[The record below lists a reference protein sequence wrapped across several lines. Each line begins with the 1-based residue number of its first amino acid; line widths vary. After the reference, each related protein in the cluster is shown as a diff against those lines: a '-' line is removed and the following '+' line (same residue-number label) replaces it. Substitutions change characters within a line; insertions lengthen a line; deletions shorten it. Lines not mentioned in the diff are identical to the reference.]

1 MNVEKFRPRFPWVGA
16 DLQTLRN
23 FIAPPRVDLPS
34 SESVTLPLDDGDA
47 LTGELNRVAGG
58 DAKPLVLL
66 IHGLTGN
73 ANSTYMRVSAAAHLA
88 AGSNVLR
95 LNLRGAGTRPAKLMY
110 HAGRSED
117 LAQALRSLDAPHGVH
132 AIGYS
137 LGANMLLKHLG
148 EGAGKIVKAVAVSA
162 PIDLAATS
170 IRMRARRNRIY
181 HDHLLRQ
188 MLADAHEPPPGI
200 RSIWEFD
207 DRIVAPR
214 NGFKDAADYYARC
227 SAAGFLDAIA
237 VPTLIVHALDDPW
250 IPPAAYTARDW
261 ARNARVTP
269 LLAAG
274 GGHVGFHDAGH
285 DLPLH
290 DRAALR
296 FFAP

>member
-1 MNVEKFRPRFPWVGA
+1 MRIEKFRPRFPWYGA

-23 FIAPPRVDLPS
+23 FIAPPRVDLLRA
-34 SESVTLPLDDGDA
+34 EAIALPLDDGDA
-47 LTGELNRVAGG
+47 LTGEFNRTPGG
-58 DAKPLVLL
+58 EAKPLVLL

-88 AGSNVLR
+88 VGSNVLR
-95 LNLRGAGTRPAKLMY
+95 LNLRGAGGGGKAMY

-117 LAQALRSLDAPHGVH
+117 LAQALRSLDAPHGIHTV
-132 AIGYS
+132 GYS

-162 PIDLAATS
+162 PLDLAGTS
-170 IRMRARRNRIY
+170 MRMGARRNRLY
-181 HDHLLRQ
+181 HDRLLRQ
-188 MLADAHEPPPGI
+188 MLEDAHEPPPGI
-200 RSIWEFD
+200 SSIWDFD
-207 DRIVAPR
+207 ERIVAPR

-250 IPPAAYTARDW
+250 IPPDAYMARDW
-261 ARNARVTP
+261 TRNPRVTP
-269 LLAAG
+269 MLASG
-274 GGHVGFHDAGH
+274 GGHVGFHEAGH

-290 DRAALR
+290 DRAAVR
-296 FFAP
+296 FFNL

>member
-1 MNVEKFRPRFPWVGA
+1 MRVEKFRPRFPWIGA

-23 FIAPPRVDLPS
+23 FISPPRIDLPCF
-34 SESVTLPLDDGDA
+34 EPVTLPLDDGDT
-47 LTGELNRVAGG
+47 LTGEFNRVPGG
-58 DAKPLVLL
+58 DARPLVVL

-95 LNLRGAGTRPAKLMY
+95 LNLRGAGTHPTNLMY

-117 LAQALRSLDAPHGVH
+117 LAQGLRSLDAPHGIH
-132 AIGYS
+132 AAGYS

-148 EGAGKIVKAVAVSA
+148 EGADKIVKAVAVSA
-162 PIDLAATS
+162 PLDLAGTS
-170 IRMRARRNRIY
+170 MRMGARRNRLY
-181 HDHLLRQ
+181 HDRLLRQ
-188 MLADAHEPPPGI
+188 MLEDAHEPPPGI
-200 RSIWEFD
+200 SSIWEFD
-207 DRIVAPR
+207 ERIVAPR

-227 SAAGFLDAIA
+227 SAGGFLDAIA

-250 IPPAAYTARDW
+250 IPPDAYLDRDW
-261 ARNARVTP
+261 TRNARVTP
-269 LLAAG
+269 LLASG
-274 GGHVGFHDAGH
+274 GGHVGFHEADH

-296 FFAP
+296 FFSP

>member
-1 MNVEKFRPRFPWVGA
+1 MRVEKFRPRFPWIGA

-23 FIAPPRVDLPS
+23 FIAPPRIDLPRA
-34 SESVTLPLDDGDA
+34 EPVILPLDDGDA
-47 LTGELNRVAGG
+47 LTGELSRVPGG
-58 DAKPLVLL
+58 EAKPLVVL

-95 LNLRGAGTRPAKLMY
+95 LNLRGADGSGKAMY

-117 LAQALRSLDAPHGVH
+117 LAQALRSLDAPYGIYAV
-132 AIGYS
+132 GYS

-162 PIDLAATS
+162 PIDLAGTS
-170 IRMRARRNRIY
+170 MRMGARRNRLY
-181 HDHLLRQ
+181 HDRLLRQ

-200 RSIWEFD
+200 RSIWAFD
-207 DRIVAPR
+207 ERIVAPR

-250 IPPAAYTARDW
+250 IPPDAYTARDW
-261 ARNARVTP
+261 TRNARVTP
-269 LLAAG
+269 LLASG
-274 GGHVGFHDAGH
+274 GGHVGFHEAGH
-285 DLPLH
+285 ALPLH

-296 FFAP
+296 FFAT